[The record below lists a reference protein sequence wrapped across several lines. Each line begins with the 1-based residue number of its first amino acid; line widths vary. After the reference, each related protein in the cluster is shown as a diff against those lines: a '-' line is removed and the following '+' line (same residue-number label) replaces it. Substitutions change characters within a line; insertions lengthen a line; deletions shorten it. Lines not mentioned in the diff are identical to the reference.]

1 MRLADIPGRQVLGRL
16 QSDPATVDIQVV
28 ILSAEALPGDID
40 SLLTAGARAYLTKPF
55 QMDVILE
62 LMEELL
68 GSPS

>member
-1 MRLADIPGRQVLGRL
+1 M
-16 QSDPATVDIQVV
+16 V

-40 SLLTAGARAYLTKPF
+40 SLLKAGARAYLTKPF

-68 GSPS
+68 GSFPETGAPAS